1 MILPLHS
8 QTVVPLWCL
17 RKGCA
22 GSRGRAARSGLRLPA
37 GSGGELVGVGGSEG
51 KDKATCVA
59 ASEGEREKKKLLLHA
74 SASAPLSER
83 NARKEEG

>member
-1 MILPLHS
+1 MILPLRSH
-8 QTVVPLWCL
+8 TVVPLWRL

-59 ASEGEREKKKLLLHA
+59 ASEGEREEKKLLLHA